1 MNPSP
6 VLMYQQCVADTSG
19 GGELRL
25 ESQNHEDTSLALP
38 TQVLSGI
45 YVSGSLPLPGSTH
58 AHFTPSC
65 NHFQCDA
72 ECALSVPHMTGSLL
86 QNHSPVWALVPALQ
100 CGRLSPPSRVG
111 ACPRP
116 PGDSSPSAPQPQGP
130 DLKSLSFSACP
141 MLCILDSWLSW
152 FPRWYICWSLAA
164 DMKVMLLLT
173 TLMSRVTS
181 HVSLLFHLHCLNPLS
196 LESTPAPSVSWLV
209 CDVLCRASGLG
220 IWGEHPRSC
229 WSQKWSWGP
238 YYSCSKYQR
247 KCYVWTIQ

>member
-45 YVSGSLPLPGSTH
+45 YVSGLPPLPGSTH

-86 QNHSPVWALVPALQ
+86 QNHSPVWALVPAL
-100 CGRLSPPSRVG
+100 LVTHP
-111 ACPRP
+111 
-116 PGDSSPSAPQPQGP
+116 PSAPQPQGP

-141 MLCILDSWLSW
+141 VLCILDSWLSW
-152 FPRWYICWSLAA
+152 FPR
-164 DMKVMLLLT
+164 
-173 TLMSRVTS
+173 
-181 HVSLLFHLHCLNPLS
+181 
-196 LESTPAPSVSWLV
+196 
-209 CDVLCRASGLG
+209 
-220 IWGEHPRSC
+220 
-229 WSQKWSWGP
+229 
-238 YYSCSKYQR
+238 
-247 KCYVWTIQ
+247 